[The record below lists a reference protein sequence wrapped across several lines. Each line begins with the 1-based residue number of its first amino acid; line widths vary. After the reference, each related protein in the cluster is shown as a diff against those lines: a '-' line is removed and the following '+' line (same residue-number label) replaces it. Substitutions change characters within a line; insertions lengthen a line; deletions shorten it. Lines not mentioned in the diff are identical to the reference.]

1 VPTPWTQSLALSW
14 RPALRFYEERIGI
27 LRDFDDA
34 QVLRAFK
41 VGENTID
48 AQLFGGE
55 CRISVSQS
63 GATLQLLSPQADLKG
78 GSDALAAVVAAL
90 SLSEIRSLTVG
101 LQYVEPIEL
110 PFREAVDRGH
120 EQVFGAKLGAELR
133 LGDWAVLQD
142 LHLGDH
148 DERDGGVEFG
158 IVQASEVPQRLARIQ
173 GRAQGEHLSPGV
185 WSQATFPP
193 VALFADSFWSL
204 REHPMDGELMSSVAG
219 FWETVREKTGSL
231 VVELHSTLT
240 AKGDA
245 AAERKDSK

>member
-1 VPTPWTQSLALSW
+1 
-14 RPALRFYEERIGI
+14 LRFYEERIGI
-27 LRDFDDA
+27 LRHFDDA
-34 QVLRAFK
+34 QALRAFK

-63 GATLQLLSPQADLKG
+63 GATLQLLSPEADLQR
-78 GSDALAAVVAAL
+78 GSEALAAVVAAL
-90 SLSEIRSLTVG
+90 SLPAIRSLTVA
-101 LQYVEPIEL
+101 LQYVEPIDL
-110 PFREAVDRGH
+110 AFREAIDRGH
-120 EQVFGAKLGAELR
+120 ERLFGISLSTKLR

-142 LHLGDH
+142 LHLGDQE
-148 DERDGGVEFG
+148 ERDGAVEFG
-158 IVQASEVPQRLARIQ
+158 IVQATEAPQRLARIQ

-204 REHPMDGELMSSVAG
+204 REHPKDADLMSTVVS

-240 AKGDA
+240 AKDDA
-245 AAERKDSK
+245 AAERKDSE